1 MRNVHATSLLGGLL
15 LALFASGCTQKY
27 ALQKEADDRLIA
39 SLREDNKMLR
49 EELEEAQAE
58 TSTAQSLIEEQ
69 KRLASEAAADR
80 DRLKGALDASTAK
93 KSTEADDL
101 NKQNKLAGVTYT
113 QVPGGIM
120 ITVDNEVTFDS
131 GKADI
136 SDQGQRT
143 LRELSKVIKQR
154 YADHRVWVKG
164 HTDDTPIVKSGFKSN
179 LHLSVARS
187 LSVIEYL
194 NEKCGVSEDDLVCVG
209 HGEFAPAV
217 RGRTTDA
224 RAKNRRVELL
234 VSNTD

>member
-15 LALFASGCTQKY
+15 LAFFASGCTQKY

-49 EELEEAQAE
+49 EELEEARAE
-58 TSTAQSLIEEQ
+58 SASAQSLIDEQ
-69 KRLASEAAADR
+69 KRLASEALADR
-80 DRLKGALDASTAK
+80 DRLKGELDEQAAK
-93 KSTEADDL
+93 RATEAEEL
-101 NKQNKLAGVTYT
+101 NKNNKLAGVTYS

-136 SDQGQRT
+136 SSQGQRT

-154 YADHRVWVKG
+154 YPNRRVWVKG

-209 HGEFAPAV
+209 HGEFSPAMK
-217 RGRTTDA
+217 GKTDVA

>member
-49 EELEEAQAE
+49 ESLEEAQAE
-58 TSTAQSLIEEQ
+58 TSTAQGLLDEQ
-69 KRLASEAAADR
+69 RRLASEASTDR
-80 DRLKGALDASTAK
+80 DALKSKLDQSTAK

-101 NKQNKLAGVTYT
+101 NAKNRLEGVSYA

-120 ITVDNEVTFDS
+120 ITVDNAVTFDS

-136 SDQGQRT
+136 SSQGQRT
-143 LRELSKVIKQR
+143 LRELSKVIKAR
-154 YADHRVWVKG
+154 YPNRRVWVKG
-164 HTDDTPIVKSGFKSN
+164 HTDDMPIVKSGFKSN

-187 LSVIEYL
+187 LSVIEFL
-194 NEKCGVSEDDLVCVG
+194 NEQCGVSQDDLVCVG

-217 RGRTTDA
+217 RGRTDDA

-234 VSNTD
+234 VSSTD